1 MGQIGGGLF
10 AGTDEAIRGVFG
22 LKERKHLKQWTTC
35 REVAGRRVS
44 ADVIVKLVRQ
54 LYTSV
59 GDKLG
64 DRKPS
69 TQNWRWKP
77 QIHIEDRNESP
88 EVVLERAV
96 ALLAKRGCLDEWCN
110 QIPVA
115 SGLVDHKADKRAAVD
130 LARIKGDRLDLY
142 ELKWKSDTPVHTA
155 FEILRYGLA
164 YVLCRANPKLG
175 YADLPTMKVKALGL
189 NVVAPL
195 RYYKDFDLAW
205 LQAGLDAGFQMV
217 SQEQFG
223 RDFRTSFRFLA
234 LPKELSV
241 EPKGLFASGAKAKE
255 ACVATPLAPK
265 AGL

>member
-1 MGQIGGGLF
+1 
-10 AGTDEAIRGVFG
+10 
-22 LKERKHLKQWTTC
+22 
-35 REVAGRRVS
+35 
-44 ADVIVKLVRQ
+44 
-54 LYTSV
+54 
-59 GDKLG
+59 
-64 DRKPS
+64 
-69 TQNWRWKP
+69 
-77 QIHIEDRNESP
+77 
-88 EVVLERAV
+88 
-96 ALLAKRGCLDEWCN
+96 
-110 QIPVA
+110 
-115 SGLVDHKADKRAAVD
+115 
-130 LARIKGDRLDLY
+130 
-142 ELKWKSDTPVHTA
+142 
-155 FEILRYGLA
+155 
-164 YVLCRANPKLG
+164 VLCRANPKLG